1 MWAPYKC
8 RRFSGLQVW
17 SILVWVKTLPRR
29 KDTRND
35 LKERIVGASLV
46 REVLQDNFQTI
57 RNASFCSEKEYS
69 HVENQLPIF
78 QWMYHPKVR
87 LCSPQTA
94 QWATSQALQ
103 ASLSMLNAE
112 VYDSTISERWRK
124 YSSFQGCQE
133 KTCPTLVS
141 RKKLAAWFEKLQ
153 LNQLS
158 WWISFGQSGVCQ
170 TWCCPLWPNTK
181 YCISAQTHHTK
192 C

>member
-1 MWAPYKC
+1 MLHSAVRKNTHMW
-8 RRFSGLQVW
+8 
-17 SILVWVKTLPRR
+17 KT
-29 KDTRND
+29 
-35 LKERIVGASLV
+35 
-46 REVLQDNFQTI
+46 
-57 RNASFCSEKEYS
+57 Y
-69 HVENQLPIF
+69 QLPIF

-112 VYDSTISERWRK
+112 VYDSTISERLRK

-133 KTCPTLVS
+133 KACPTLAS

-153 LNQLS
+153 LNQFS

-192 C
+192 CTVMERWWFSLFYIPK